1 MSRKGDFA
9 SKVRIPPLLHDG
21 ELARAAL
28 LLEGGGKDPG
38 GPAAADM
45 GPWIEDAGR
54 EGPEE
59 ALSGAWSFNRRQSS
73 AVS

>member
-1 MSRKGDFA
+1 MLR
-9 SKVRIPPLLHDG
+9 DG

-28 LLEGGGKDPG
+28 LLERDGKDPG
-38 GPAAADM
+38 GSAAADM

-59 ALSGAWSFNRRQSS
+59 ALSGAWSFNRRKSS